1 MKALNRYPLAA
12 LRALEAVGRLGHLA
26 SAADE
31 LGVTPGA
38 VSQHVRKVEAQLN
51 RAVFERS
58 ARGLR
63 PTPAGAQLLSALTSA
78 FAELER
84 AVERAEGRLGGALT
98 VTVAPVLAAKWL
110 VPRLSRF
117 YEANPGLQLRIEAST
132 AIVDFDVSDIDAGV
146 RVGKGPW
153 PRTRAERLAQLS
165 LFPVCCST
173 VGANLKSVEDLG
185 RIPVIVDHGSLGRWP
200 LWLTA
205 AGRPDLKLA
214 PGPIF
219 SDAGLCLEA
228 AIAAQ
233 GVALAWPTLAADA
246 LKAGLVVAP
255 FPGRVATEEFY
266 WLVSSA
272 KRRPSANVRRFGAWL
287 KEALAADCLA

>member
-26 SAADE
+26 GAADE

-38 VSQHVRKVEAQLN
+38 VSQHVRKVEAQLG
-51 RAVFERS
+51 RTVFERA

-63 PTPAGAQLLSALTSA
+63 PTPTGAELLSALTSA
-78 FAELER
+78 FAEMER
-84 AVERAEGRLGGALT
+84 AIERAEGRSGVALT

-117 YEANPGLQLRIEAST
+117 HEANPGLRLRIEASI
-132 AIVDFDVSDIDAGV
+132 AIVNFDLSDVDAGV
-146 RVGKGPW
+146 RVGRGPW
-153 PRTRAERLAQLS
+153 PRTRMERLAQLS
-165 LFPVCCST
+165 LFPVCCPA
-173 VGANLKSVEDLG
+173 VAENLKSVEDLA
-185 RIPVIVDHGSLGRWP
+185 RIPVIVDHGSPERWP
-200 LWLTA
+200 LWLA
-205 AGRPDLKLA
+205 GVGRPDLQLA

-228 AIAAQ
+228 AIAGQ

-246 LKAGLVVAP
+246 LSARHVVAP
-255 FPGRVATEEFY
+255 FPGRVPTEEFY

-272 KRRPSANVRRFGAWL
+272 QRRPDAHVGPFGAWL

>member
-1 MKALNRYPLAA
+1 MKVLNRYPLTA
-12 LRALEAVGRLGHLA
+12 LRALEAVGRFGHLA
-26 SAADE
+26 DAADE

-38 VSQHVRKVEAQLN
+38 VSQHVRKVEAQLG

-63 PTPAGAQLLSALTSA
+63 PTPSGAQLLLALTSA
-78 FAELER
+78 FTEVER
-84 AVERAEGRLGGALT
+84 AFERAEGRSGETLI

-110 VPRLSRF
+110 VPRLGHF
-117 YEANPGLQLRIEAST
+117 YEANPGLQLRVEAST
-132 AIVDFDVSDIDAGV
+132 AIVDFDFSDVDTGV

-153 PRTRAERLAQLS
+153 PRTRAERLAELS
-165 LFPVCCST
+165 VFPVCCSA
-173 VGANLKSVEDLG
+173 VAYKLKSVQDFA

-200 LWLTA
+200 FWLA
-205 AGRPDLKLA
+205 AVGHPEIKLA
-214 PGPIF
+214 AGPIF

-228 AIAAQ
+228 AIAGQ

-246 LKAGLVVAP
+246 LRAGLVVAP
-255 FPGRVATEEFY
+255 FPSRVTTEEFY

-272 KRRPSANVRRFGAWL
+272 KRPPSANVRRFGAWL
-287 KEALAADCLA
+287 KEALDCLA

>member
-1 MKALNRYPLAA
+1 MKVLNRYPLAA
-12 LRALEAVGRLGHLA
+12 LRALEAVGRLKHLA
-26 SAADE
+26 GAADE

-38 VSQHVRKVEAQLN
+38 LSQHVRKVEAQLG

-63 PTPAGAQLLSALTSA
+63 PTPAGAQLLFALTSA
-78 FAELER
+78 FAEIER
-84 AVERAEGRLGGALT
+84 AVERAEGRSDETLT

-117 YEANPGLQLRIEAST
+117 YAANPGLQLRIEAST
-132 AIVDFDVSDIDAGV
+132 AIVDFDLSDVDAGV

-153 PRTRAERLAQLS
+153 PRTRAERLAELS
-165 LFPVCCST
+165 LFPVCCPA
-173 VGANLKSVEDLG
+173 VAEDLNSVEDLA

-200 LWLTA
+200 FWL
-205 AGRPDLKLA
+205 AGVGCIDLKLA

-228 AIAAQ
+228 AIAGQ

-246 LKAGLVVAP
+246 LNAGLVVAP
-255 FPGRVATEEFY
+255 FSGRVATEEFY

-272 KRRPSANVRRFGAWL
+272 KRLPSANVRRFGAWL